1 MAARSVS
8 FALLSLGLLSCG
20 GGDSPQGPGNPA
32 VAIARAPSANGDGQS
47 GTVGQALASPV
58 RVIVTRDGTPEAGS
72 AVTWSAAGGGA
83 IAPASATTDAAG
95 IAAGTWTLGH
105 TPGSQTATAA
115 LSGASGSPVSFNASA
130 AAGAAASMGAAGG
143 GGQTGSV
150 GSALA
155 TPLEVR
161 VVDQFGNGV
170 SGVTVDWAV
179 TSGGGSVAPTT
190 AVTNASGLAA
200 ATQTLPSTAGAATVT
215 ATATGLSPATFTN
228 TAVASTGT
236 ATVHLVNS
244 QFQPST
250 LTVAAGTA
258 VTFEWSDGITQHT
271 IFPASPAT
279 IPSDQ
284 APAAAPHT
292 YTVSFTAS
300 GTYRYYCSIHG
311 GPGTGGIPTG
321 MAGAIVVQ

>member
-1 MAARSVS
+1 MVARSVS
-8 FALLSLGLLSCG
+8 FGVLSLCLLSCG
-20 GGDSPQGPGNPA
+20 GGDTPQGPGNPA
-32 VAIARAPSANGDGQS
+32 VAIARAPSAAGEGQS
-47 GTVGQALASPV
+47 GTVGQSLASPL
-58 RVIVTRDGTPEAGS
+58 RVIVTRDGAPEAGTS
-72 AVTWSAAGGGA
+72 VTWSAAGGGV

-115 LSGASGSPVSFNASA
+115 LSGASGSPVTFSASA

-143 GGQTGSV
+143 AGQTGSL

-155 TPLEVR
+155 TPLQVR

-170 SGVTVDWAV
+170 SGVTVGWAV
-179 TSGGGSVAPTT
+179 TSGGGSVAPATS
-190 AVTNASGLAA
+190 VTNADGLAA
-200 ATQTLPSTAGAATVT
+200 ATQTLPATAGAATVT

-228 TAVASTGT
+228 TSVTSTGT
-236 ATVHLVNS
+236 ATVQLMNS

-258 VTFEWSDGITQHT
+258 VTFQWNDGATQHT
-271 IFPASPAT
+271 IFPESPAT

-284 APAAAPHT
+284 TPAAAPHA
-292 YTVSFTAS
+292 YTVTFTAP

-311 GPGTGGIPTG
+311 GPGSGGIPTG
-321 MAGAIVVQ
+321 MAGAIIVQ